1 MKLVHGPHVPLPP
14 FGRRADDIRP
24 LHNSHLVV
32 RRALDIVVATFAL
45 MIAAPA
51 MLILAISIKCTSRGP
66 AFFRHTRIGLGGQSF
81 EMIKFRSMRVGT
93 HQAVWS
99 TEEERLE
106 FMCNDFKLSSSD
118 RRITRIGRVLRHT
131 SLDELPQFINVLKG
145 DMSIVGVRPLVAT
158 ELSMRPEI
166 DQALYCRLRPGI
178 TGLWQTSGRSSVV
191 HNERIAMD
199 RAYAAVWHPMWDVE
213 ILLKT
218 PKSLLRTDHA
228 A

>member
-1 MKLVHGPHVPLPP
+1 
-14 FGRRADDIRP
+14 
-24 LHNSHLVV
+24 
-32 RRALDIVVATFAL
+32 
-45 MIAAPA
+45 
-51 MLILAISIKCTSRGP
+51 
-66 AFFRHTRIGLGGQSF
+66 
-81 EMIKFRSMRVGT
+81 MIKFRSMRNGT

-99 TEEERLE
+99 TEKERLE
-106 FMCNDFKLSSSD
+106 FIGNNFKLSATD
-118 RRITRIGRVLRHT
+118 HRITRIGRVLRRT

-178 TGLWQTSGRSSVV
+178 TGLWQTSGRSTVL

-199 RAYAAVWHPMWDVE
+199 RAYTAVWHPMWDVE